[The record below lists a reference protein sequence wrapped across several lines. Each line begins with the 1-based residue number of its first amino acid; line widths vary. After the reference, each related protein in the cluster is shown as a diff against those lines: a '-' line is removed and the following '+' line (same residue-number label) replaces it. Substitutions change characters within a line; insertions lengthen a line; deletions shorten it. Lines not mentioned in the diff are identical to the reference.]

1 MSKTI
6 IKNIYNGNIGQ
17 KIEHVDTIHFHM
29 DGDGQF
35 HFGEVGST
43 RRLGGYSD
51 EQIAR
56 AITAINGSGK
66 PLNTKRRW
74 AGVYW
79 CLRWYCNFPASASE
93 FCQRVKKLPL
103 GSLDYECDYN
113 CIRRDCTLSFMGQDA
128 RFIDR
133 AKPSNMDKDFFM
145 QCREVVLALAQ
156 ELEGEQTPHR

>member
-56 AITAINGSGK
+56 ALEAIIEKKVLDQKKKWTGA
-66 PLNTKRRW
+66 LW
-74 AGVYW
+74 A
-79 CLRWYCNFPASASE
+79 LRWVANFPADAQGFSK
-93 FCQRVKKLPL
+93 RVKTLPMKKDL
-103 GSLDYECDYN
+103 FPPCDYN
-113 CIRRDCTLSFMGQDA
+113 NIRDTATLSFLNYDPRQMESVVVSKGD
-128 RFIDR
+128 
-133 AKPSNMDKDFFM
+133 SGDF
-145 QCREVVLALAQ
+145 QKLKVVAAALIQ
-156 ELEGEQTPHR
+156 ELG